1 MIIITIETDNY
12 NGLKCNH
19 NDGND
24 KKMLIV
30 ISKRNNNYQFST

>member
-24 KKMLIV
+24 KKKV
-30 ISKRNNNYQFST
+30 NYNQQKK